1 MPSLGCTQTLSSAM
15 NAHWNAVF
23 TQVLIFSAQS
33 ALAPSQSM
41 PVTSPSMLLT
51 A

>member
-1 MPSLGCTQTLSSAM
+1 MPSLGCTQTLFIAM
-15 NAHWNAVF
+15 KAHWNAVL
-23 TQVLIFSAQS
+23 TQVLILSAQS
-33 ALAPSQSM
+33 ALAPSHSM